1 MSNSLLTISMI
12 AKESLRELKNQLVLA
27 SKINRQYDD
36 QFAVKGAKIGN
47 VMNIRKPLR
56 YTVSDGANLVVQD
69 SADQNIALTL
79 DQRKHVGMQFSMQDM
94 TLSIDE
100 FRSRYIKP
108 AITALANNVDF
119 AVGGLYKSVWN
130 TVGVAGTAPS
140 TLAVALSAGQKL
152 DENGCPVDGDRS
164 LVLNPA
170 GQSGLVAGLSTLFQS
185 AGELDKQYRKGRMG
199 QAAGFDWYMGQNI
212 NVHTVG
218 PLGGTPLVN
227 GNASDA
233 TSSLSTK
240 GWTSAAASRLK
251 KGDVLTLAGVNAVN
265 PQSKSDTGS
274 LMQFVVTADFS
285 SDSSG
290 NGSVGISPTI
300 TLAGPYQNV
309 TALPIDGAAIKIF
322 DQVST
327 SASKVS
333 PANLAFHKDAFV
345 LGMVDLELPGGVDM
359 AARASD
365 PDAGLSIRIVRDY
378 DINTDNMPCRLDIL
392 YGLVAVYPELACRLQ
407 G

>member
-1 MSNSLLTISMI
+1 MSNSLLTISQI
-12 AKESLRELKNQLVLA
+12 TKESLRELKNQLVLA
-27 SKINRQYDD
+27 SKINRQYSD
-36 QFAVKGAKIGN
+36 QFANKSAKIGN
-47 VMNIRKPLR
+47 VINIRKPLR
-56 YTVSDGANLVVQD
+56 YAVSDGANLVVQD
-69 SADQNIALTL
+69 SADQSVALTL

-100 FRSRYIKP
+100 FRGRYIKP
-108 AITALANNVDF
+108 AITALANQIDF
-119 AVGGLYKSVWN
+119 AVGGMYKSVWN
-130 TVGVAGTAPS
+130 SVGVAGTVPA
-140 TLAVALSAGQKL
+140 TLAVALAAGQKL
-152 DENGCPVDGDRS
+152 DENGCPADGDRS

-170 GQSGLVAGLSTLFQS
+170 GQAGLVGGLSTLFQS
-185 AGELDKQYRKGRMG
+185 ASELDKQYKKGRMG
-199 QAAGFDWYMGQNI
+199 EAAGFTWYMGQNI
-212 NVHTVG
+212 NTHTVG

-227 GNASDA
+227 GNATDV

-265 PQSKSDTGS
+265 PQSKADTGS
-274 LMQFVVTADFS
+274 LMQFVVTSDFS
-285 SDSSG
+285 SDGSG

-327 SASKVS
+327 SASKVT

-345 LGMVDLELPGGVDM
+345 MGMVDLELPGGVDM
-359 AARASD
+359 AARAVD

-378 DINTDNMPCRLDIL
+378 DINTDNMPCRLDVL
-392 YGLVAVYPELACRLQ
+392 YGLLAVYPELACRLQ